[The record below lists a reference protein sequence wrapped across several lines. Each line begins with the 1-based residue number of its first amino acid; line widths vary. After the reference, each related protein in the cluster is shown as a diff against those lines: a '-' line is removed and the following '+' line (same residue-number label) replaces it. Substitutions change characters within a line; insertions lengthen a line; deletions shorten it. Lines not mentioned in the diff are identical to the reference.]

1 MKKFLVLG
9 TVLVMAAALMTVCGA
24 VQAADKTLVGFGYVG
39 PVADEGWTWSH
50 DQGRIFA
57 EKNLDGKI
65 KTVFVETMPYSDETS
80 RLLEQFIADGA
91 KMVVTNSE
99 YADFI
104 SKVSDRHPEIAFMEC
119 NGGDRTDNK
128 ISFYI
133 EHWDP
138 SYLIGMM
145 AGLISKTGKMGFIGS
160 YPVPAI
166 YTSCNSFI
174 MGARAINPK
183 ATLKVVLINSWF
195 DPSKAKQAAEALVSD
210 GCDVLFGIMD
220 EAAYLQVAEKEGIWA
235 AMWNTDIRRFGPN
248 AYVSSVMLDWKNFYR
263 DEIAKVLN
271 GTWTGNRNVLL
282 PIGEGVDRDSWG
294 KNVPEKYQW
303 MVDAVRD
310 QMLKG
315 WTPFVGPIKDK
326 DGKVK
331 IPAGEKLTSGYM
343 YDKWTWSVE
352 GVIGL
357 PQ

>member
-195 DPSKAKQAAEALVSD
+195 DPSKAIEIRSNNSEYF
-210 GCDVLFGIMD
+210 LFPYPIQSHSIVCLYMLGFF
-220 EAAYLQVAEKEGIWA
+220 
-235 AMWNTDIRRFGPN
+235 IRVKFRVVFMN
-248 AYVSSVMLDWKNFYR
+248 VFLNF
-263 DEIAKVLN
+263 DN
-271 GTWTGNRNVLL
+271 
-282 PIGEGVDRDSWG
+282 
-294 KNVPEKYQW
+294 Q
-303 MVDAVRD
+303 
-310 QMLKG
+310 
-315 WTPFVGPIKDK
+315 FF
-326 DGKVK
+326 
-331 IPAGEKLTSGYM
+331 
-343 YDKWTWSVE
+343 
-352 GVIGL
+352 GL
-357 PQ
+357 PQRITEFLRGHGKNRLIFKLIPLSSQSVIKQKQ